1 VILPCSEFFFKYLGC
16 IALGVYLIIKF
27 RGPLICG
34 VTVCAAVTASLVGI
48 YREAIIVFDY
58 KWMDYG
64 LALLF
69 LKGCTS
75 STMP

>member
-16 IALGVYLIIKF
+16 IALGVYLIIKL

-34 VTVCAAVTASLVGI
+34 VAVRAAVTASLVGI